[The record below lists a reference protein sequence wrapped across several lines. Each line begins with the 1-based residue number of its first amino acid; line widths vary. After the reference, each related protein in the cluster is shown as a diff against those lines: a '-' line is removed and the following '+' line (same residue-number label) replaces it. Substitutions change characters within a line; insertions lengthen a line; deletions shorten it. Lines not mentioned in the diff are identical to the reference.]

1 MLFLNDKVIN
11 FLVQEKNLAMLNVPL
26 QILMKCNSQFKD
38 WKPSNAD
45 ETKLFIGFSIHV
57 DAVNLPRLNDYWSS
71 TTYSE
76 LILEAKP

>member
-1 MLFLNDKVIN
+1 
-11 FLVQEKNLAMLNVPL
+11 MLNVLL
-26 QILMKCNSQFKD
+26 QILLKCNSQFKD

-57 DAVNLPRLNDYWSS
+57 DAVNLPRLNDYCSS

>member
-1 MLFLNDKVIN
+1 
-11 FLVQEKNLAMLNVPL
+11 MLNVLL
-26 QILMKCNSQFKD
+26 QILLKCNSQFKD

-45 ETKLFIGFSIHV
+45 ETKVFVGFSIHV

-76 LILEAKP
+76 LILEAKPSAETRFLLCYNSGILR

>member
-57 DAVNLPRLNDYWSS
+57 DAVNLPRLNDYWSN

>member
-1 MLFLNDKVIN
+1 
-11 FLVQEKNLAMLNVPL
+11 MLNVPL